1 MKIPSLPKQIEQ
13 TLILF
18 HFACRIDKCNFP
30 PRIFTPKGELR
41 HASCAL
47 PISLNEMQRLC
58 PWTKRSENLWILLTT
73 IVYQVLRPARHHL
86 PVLIQEILA
95 KIGKV
100 LAYSTLDSQAVS
112 DPSTKRAQRCL
123 TWLIGR
129 EAVFSTWYGRKRN
142 NLVMTRCSDNQ
153 IRAMLRSLFLGLDT
167 TMANRPKLNPPFTRQ
182 PLSLSF
188 NTLTIQIVNL
198 T

>member
-1 MKIPSLPKQIEQ
+1 MLHAYARYHVPSGNPPSRPHSVLVISSLTVRWTGTSFELNQDLAMLSKIYKRKLTLVPAEIRLPPGGKLYRLAVNELKIPSLPKQIEQ

-58 PWTKRSENLWILLTT
+58 PWTKRSKMLWILLTT

-86 PVLIQEILA
+86 PVPI
-95 KIGKV
+95 
-100 LAYSTLDSQAVS
+100 
-112 DPSTKRAQRCL
+112 
-123 TWLIGR
+123 
-129 EAVFSTWYGRKRN
+129 
-142 NLVMTRCSDNQ
+142 
-153 IRAMLRSLFLGLDT
+153 
-167 TMANRPKLNPPFTRQ
+167 
-182 PLSLSF
+182 
-188 NTLTIQIVNL
+188 
-198 T
+198 